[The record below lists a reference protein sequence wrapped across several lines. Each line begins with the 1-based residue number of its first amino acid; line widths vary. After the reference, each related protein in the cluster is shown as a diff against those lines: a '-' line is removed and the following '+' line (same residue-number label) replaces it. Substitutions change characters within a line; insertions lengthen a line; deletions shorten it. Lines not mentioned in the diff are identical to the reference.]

1 MLHRKKRKNRKRRS
15 RTLICLIRMT
25 CPNRVQRLLTDGN
38 AGDDRI
44 IGRQA
49 NDILEGGTGA
59 DDFVFMIGDG
69 IDRIID
75 FEIGVDSIDLSGT
88 ALAYG
93 DLTITDGAGFALVD
107 YGDDLIRVDG
117 VTAAQLTADQFD
129 LA

>member
-1 MLHRKKRKNRKRRS
+1 MTAASTGSWLQGNS
-15 RTLICLIRMT
+15 GSNTLTGAERNDL
-25 CPNRVQRLLTDGN
+25 QDGN

-88 ALAYG
+88 ALTYG

-117 VTAAQLTADQFD
+117 VTAAQLTSDQFD